1 MPSQRPYLE
10 IRASDSE
17 RERVVAFLREH
28 ALQGRLDNE
37 ELEER
42 IGLAYAAVYVGDLE
56 RLIADLPRSSQP
68 ATRHR
73 RPPAPRHRHR
83 RHEPNPALIVAGVA
97 VLFVTGVPVAILAG
111 LIAIVAVVVAL
122 SFVLG
127 PFILIALLIVLAS
140 RRGHHHGH
148 QHHRHRHGPPS
159 PPRFRAL

>member
-56 RLIADLPRSSQP
+56 RLIGDLPRSSQP
-68 ATRHR
+68 ATRHH
-73 RPPAPRHRHR
+73 RPPAPRKR

-97 VLFVTGVPVAILAG
+97 VLFITGVPFAVLGG
-111 LIAIVAVVVAL
+111 LIAVLAIVVAL

-127 PFILIALLIVLAS
+127 PFILIALLIVPAS

-148 QHHRHRHGPPS
+148 HHRHHRHHPPS

>member
-1 MPSQRPYLE
+1 MPSLRPYSE

-56 RLIADLPRSSQP
+56 RLIGDLPRAAHP
-68 ATRHR
+68 APRQHR
-73 RPPAPRHRHR
+73 RPAAPPR
-83 RHEPNPALIVAGVA
+83 RRKHEPNPALIVAGVA
-97 VLFVTGVPVAILAG
+97 LLFVTGLPFAVLGGVIAVLAI
-111 LIAIVAVVVAL
+111 IVAL

-140 RRGHHHGH
+140 RRGHHH
-148 QHHRHRHGPPS
+148 HHRHAP